1 MDRPAV
7 GRPAVTLGRRE
18 VPSDRCSLDGVRLDG
33 VRLDGV
39 RLDGVRLDGVRL
51 DGVRLDGVRTSAGAL
66 VCPNGEPG
74 KRRVTEPSDEI
85 PPGISGDWV

>member
-18 VPSDRCSLDGVRLDG
+18 VPSDRCS
-33 VRLDGV
+33 
-39 RLDGVRLDGVRL
+39 LDGVRLDGVRL